1 MRVRRKDCTFAPAIN
16 RHITDI
22 NRHHHMKQTSLR
34 FAFASICIFFSAIA
48 FAQIDMQAHV
58 ASDEGKAA
66 YTDYIDLQNDYYT
79 DDCQYSYLITLSG
92 DELFERINSLMGST
106 CMLDEWNKDY
116 GTLRYAYVKV
126 DRDLNRDGYIIG
138 YYDGKQINGQWDGGD
153 TWNREHTW
161 PQSKGAKKETTM
173 GHDMQSVRPTN
184 KSVNSNRGNTPYGE
198 GSSYYNPDHINIV
211 HEAYKPSNLGTYRG
225 DAARV
230 ILYDYLVYGEA
241 GGHKNKLYNGNAQLL
256 SKLGS
261 NGVFE
266 SIEVLLKWHMQDPPS
281 LTEMVRNDGAQDYQ
295 GNRNPVI
302 DFPELAIEVFA
313 DYSGITRY
321 PVTYNLSER
330 VSPKYMHTLAGGFIT
345 YITNAD
351 GTHPAEVAVSGAE
364 YTYDATLGRLIISKV
379 NGPLTIGNSTYLNN
393 VHADAH
399 ARIYNISG
407 ELLCTTEDVDLALS
421 TLASGLYIVLQN
433 GQAKKFLI
441 E

>member
-1 MRVRRKDCTFAPAIN
+1 
-16 RHITDI
+16 
-22 NRHHHMKQTSLR
+22 MKHSL
-34 FAFASICIFFSAIA
+34 ILIA
-48 FAQIDMQAHV
+48 LIALSPLRLIAQIDMQAHV

-116 GTLRYAYVKV
+116 GTLRYEYVNV
-126 DRDLNRDGYIIG
+126 DRDLNRAGYIIG

-230 ILYDYLVYGEA
+230 ILYDYLGYGEA

-302 DFPELAIEVFA
+302 DFPELALQIFLNNSSVKAYTVALESTA
-313 DYSGITRY
+313 KMWPNHQY
-321 PVTYNLSER
+321 
-330 VSPKYMHTLAGGFIT
+330 TLADGFIAYLT
-345 YITNAD
+345 YAD
-351 GTHPAEVAVSGAE
+351 GSHPADVTVTGAKAV
-364 YTYDATLGRLIISKV
+364 YDAAMGRLTISNV
-379 NGPLTIGNSTYLNN
+379 TGAVTITTRGTDVEDVVCNSSAT
-393 VHADAH
+393 
-399 ARIYNISG
+399 IYNIFGAVVAS
-407 ELLCTTEDVDLALS
+407 CSSDLVGS
-421 TLASGLYIVLQN
+421 TLQSLTPGIYLVRQ
-433 GQAKKFLI
+433 GQSTRKVITNL
-441 E
+441 